1 MGTLYELLGALSHDS
16 AEELRTAFRQ
26 AVKGAHP
33 DLRPDDPD
41 AALKFRE
48 IVRAKEI
55 LRDPEQREV
64 YDHLL
69 DLARIEE
76 ESASSTLAIADKI
89 HSLTSAVI
97 AVISASVV
105 IIGGYLLY
113 ASVSSSGSFASA
125 NSADTTVSASQI
137 AAAYRPL
144 ETTEK
149 PDVSA
154 ELDRKSTSGE
164 PIAFRTIKTTQRSPN
179 LGLIANVE
187 VESMQAPQ
195 FNRDRD
201 FVIAGIGP
209 ALQPAVVFYRKQQ
222 FDGAFPIF
230 LAKSTQTSKSFRSV
244 PKITRR
250 PRLDQVSRMPL
261 TLSIFQTRQAGMD
274 GSRKKRIAQIH

>member
-48 IVRAKEI
+48 IVRAKGI
-55 LRDPEQREV
+55 LGDPEQRDV

-76 ESASSTLAIADKI
+76 ESANSTQVLTAKI

-97 AVISASVV
+97 GFIGASVV

-125 NSADTTVSASQI
+125 NRADRGVSASQV
-137 AAAYRPL
+137 AAANRPL

-154 ELDRKSTSGE
+154 ELDRKSSSGD
-164 PIAFRTIKTTQRSPN
+164 PIASRTVKTTQRSPHSA
-179 LGLIANVE
+179 LIANDE

-195 FNRDRD
+195 FNRDGD
-201 FVIAGIGP
+201 FVIAGINP
-209 ALQPAVVFYRKQQ
+209 ALQPAVIFYREQK
-222 FDGAFPIF
+222 FDGAFPIL
-230 LAKSTQTSKSFRSV
+230 LAKLTQTSKSFRS

-250 PRLDQVSRMPL
+250 PRLDHAARMPL
-261 TLSIFQTRQAGMD
+261 TLSIFQTRHSAID
-274 GSRKKRIAQIH
+274 SSPEKRVAQVR